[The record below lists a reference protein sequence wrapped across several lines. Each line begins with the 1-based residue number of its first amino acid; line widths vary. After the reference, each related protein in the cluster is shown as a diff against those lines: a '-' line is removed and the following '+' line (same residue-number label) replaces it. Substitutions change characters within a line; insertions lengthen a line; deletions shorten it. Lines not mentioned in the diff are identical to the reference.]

1 MELRKERY
9 GVNATDMEEGV
20 DIVDRQ
26 MMTSYQEEIRRLQ
39 LLSESRDKGN
49 HYSKQMRENQGSNK
63 QSLGRNGVQA

>member
-9 GVNATDMEEGV
+9 RVNATDMEEGV

-26 MMTSYQEEIRRLQ
+26 MMTSYQEEIRRL
-39 LLSESRDKGN
+39 LSESEDKGN